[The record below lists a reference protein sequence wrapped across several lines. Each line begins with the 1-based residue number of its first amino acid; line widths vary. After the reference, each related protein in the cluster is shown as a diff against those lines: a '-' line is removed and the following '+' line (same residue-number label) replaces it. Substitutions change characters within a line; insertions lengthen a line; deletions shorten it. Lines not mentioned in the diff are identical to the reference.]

1 MRESINSISCR
12 YILEG
17 RKIMTPYLFALYAWK
32 ESTTLHVTFKK
43 VAENNSKEDM
53 MLLKGRLSVSMV
65 ELLKSLISLR
75 GNNKGGF
82 ICHLLYTLYR
92 TYFVQ
97 KSQGNHKDFP
107 PKDLYHK
114 FYPSSTLHEIKTG
127 IRNLNLLRV
136 YVSIQCNLRRINDHN
151 QKQKT
156 T

>member
-107 PKDLYHK
+107 QKICIINFIQAALSMK
-114 FYPSSTLHEIKTG
+114 LKQVLG
-127 IRNLNLLRV
+127 I
-136 YVSIQCNLRRINDHN
+136 
-151 QKQKT
+151 
-156 T
+156 